1 MTTMGIVENRE
12 NLALQLGCSTGTLPT
27 TYLGLPLGMWRNLF
41 ELCLGQS

>member
-12 NLALQLGCSTGTLPT
+12 NLALQLGCSTRTLPT